1 MNNDIQL
8 LKNVYSGLLT
18 KLQWEHA
25 GISYQMTWPHVIV
38 KHDMAADMQS
48 GADVTDSANVSPW
61 VVLGDVA
68 LTITGMSRVN

>member
-1 MNNDIQL
+1 MGTCWNFLPDD
-8 LKNVYSGLLT
+8 V
-18 KLQWEHA
+18 A
-25 GISYQMTWPHVIV
+25 DDVIG
-38 KHDMAADMQS
+38 KDDMAADMQS

>member
-1 MNNDIQL
+1 
-8 LKNVYSGLLT
+8 
-18 KLQWEHA
+18 
-25 GISYQMTWPHVIV
+25 
-38 KHDMAADMQS
+38 MAADMQS